1 MAGILGTAAILGVGP
16 ALLLPAPG
24 WGGAPVCG
32 PSAAETV
39 VQNRHARVYL
49 GSRQGREAAFGCHRA
64 RRRAR
69 FLGEPSRLRL
79 VRLAGRYT
87 VVVRTDGAG
96 ADQRLAIVDLRRGR
110 VEARSNSAHGE
121 FVKVRLDRTG
131 IAAYTLRIPPVD
143 GGAGTVVVGSSAE
156 GSYAYAPDIVPSVL
170 GLAAISIAYKQG
182 DTFRLAAL
190 WETEAT
196 DGPLLRVGE
205 VRFTVVHRRSG
216 VWPRLSARLGA
227 HGREMWLGAPTTACL
242 SSSGCSGIEALQVA
256 GAFVAVHDGFHRAGD
271 SGGEIRVYD
280 LARRRRRVLCHT
292 SGLRGGVG
300 SFVLTA
306 TGRVACAL
314 VDDYADRSTTEIR
327 AENTVL
333 DQGACIDVDSLARR
347 GDRLVWLH
355 DGVERSA
362 PLPN

>member
-1 MAGILGTAAILGVGP
+1 MAGIAGRAAILGVGL

-32 PSAAETV
+32 PAAAETV
-39 VQNRHARVYL
+39 VQNRHARVYH
-49 GSRQGREAAFGCHRA
+49 GSREGREAAFGCHRA
-64 RRRAR
+64 RRRAS
-69 FLGEPSRLRL
+69 FLGETSRLRS
-79 VRLAGRYT
+79 VRLAGRYAA
-87 VVVRTDGAG
+87 VVRTDGAG
-96 ADQRLAIVDLRRGR
+96 ADQRLVIVDLRRGR
-110 VEARSNSAHGE
+110 VEARHDSAHGE

-131 IAAYTLRIPPVD
+131 IAAYTLRTPLAD
-143 GGAGTVVVGSSAE
+143 GGAGTVVVGSSAD
-156 GSYAYAPDIVPSVL
+156 GSYAYAPDIDPSVL

-190 WETEAT
+190 WEAEAT

-205 VRFTVVHRRSG
+205 VRFTVVHRRFG
-216 VWPRLSARLGA
+216 VWPRVSAGLGVN
-227 HGREMWLGAPTTACL
+227 GREMRLGAPTTACL
-242 SSSGCSGIEALQVA
+242 SSSGCSGIDALQVA
-256 GAFVAVHDGFHRAGD
+256 NPFVAVRDAFYSAGD

-280 LARRRRRVLCHT
+280 LARRSRRVLCHT

-300 SFVLTA
+300 SFVLTG

-314 VDDYADRSTTEIR
+314 VDDYADRSTTQIR

-333 DQGACIDVDSLARR
+333 DQGAGIDADSLARR

-362 PLPN
+362 ALPD